1 MEESA
6 FLAALPV
13 LAFQAVLAF
22 ARLGAAAMVLPGL
35 GEEEVPTAIRLG
47 LGLGL
52 VLLLPGIAPGLPQA
66 PDSAA
71 EAVRVILIEVLVGLW
86 LGGLA
91 RLVVMAMAVAG
102 QAIALL
108 LGLAQAMVPDPMLG
122 GLGTAPGRLL
132 SLAAVVVVFST
143 GLYAIP
149 LRALAESYT
158 LLPPGDPFP
167 AGESLALSLRLAAP
181 FVVAAIIINVALGLL
196 ARIAPQ
202 VQVYFVAIPGQVLLG
217 LALTATGLA
226 CGLHPRSSARPSRP
240 DPAPPIRRDV
250 PSARR
255 RSPCRSASPLA
266 AAGRRQRRKHQC
278 GLLQQRAASRGAGW
292 HHEVEPPCDILVRRQ
307 VAVILQQPAH
317 QQAGKSRIAQRAD
330 PSRAVMRAQ
339 QAHHHGDIHRL
350 RGLPGGDLIPAS

>member
-35 GEEEVPTAIRLG
+35 GEEEVPTAIR

-255 RSPCRSASPLA
+255 RWPCRSASPLA

-317 QQAGKSRIAQRAD
+317 QQAGESRIAQRAD